1 MRHKIGGLILLC
13 SLLLGG
19 ASAQSPALPQ
29 TLSVRVLGPVLA
41 QPAALAPAAGVRQQI
56 VLVSLG
62 GGGVAVLVYRFGES
76 GQPLSPAG
84 DALLANKMAENLATS
99 SGYREVS
106 PAEAQKLANQRGTR
120 IPI

>member
-1 MRHKIGGLILLC
+1 M
-13 SLLLGG
+13 
-19 ASAQSPALPQ
+19 
-29 TLSVRVLGPVLA
+29 LGPVLA
-41 QPAALAPAAGVRQQI
+41 QPAALAPVAGVRQQI

-76 GQPLSPAG
+76 GQPLAPAG

-106 PAEAQKLANQRGTR
+106 PAEAQKLANIKRYPNTDLGPHAKDKLSTVILR
-120 IPI
+120 A